1 MEKMSRRERIQ
12 KILEDLYLYAVDEY
26 SNQSHRT
33 TMTLNQAT
41 SAIEDLFTTEQEIGQ
56 AIEKALYKYNLGGT
70 VSFWKQILIP
80 ALFIPKQVELPKRKE
95 CIIHKDNEE
104 SIFGTCEACEYTI
117 AYNDAIDD
125 CAKAMGER

>member
-56 AIEKALYKYNLGGT
+56 IQ
-70 VSFWKQILIP
+70 S
-80 ALFIPKQVELPKRKE
+80 R
-95 CIIHKDNEE
+95 
-104 SIFGTCEACEYTI
+104 
-117 AYNDAIDD
+117 
-125 CAKAMGER
+125 R